1 MFKKIFDFIFGK
13 GGNKTKEK
21 ESKQQ
26 QTKYQDE
33 GPKPCKISKQER
45 IGILMKAKPLPEEA
59 ESFCEEVLKDKNPK
73 TVMWGQMYNEA
84 KAYRRRINEEYPEIF
99 ENDTVSP
106 GDMIEV
112 PQGDGKLYVYDAIAS
127 WNHERGRFLK
137 FYDKLIEGRDLDDF
151 TFALYAACRFEI
163 ATVRNMVRR
172 VLAEIE

>member
-1 MFKKIFDFIFGK
+1 MLHSERGLRKMFKKIFDFIFGK

-33 GPKPCKISKQER
+33 SPKTCKISKQER
-45 IGILMKAKPLPEEA
+45 IEILMKAKPLLEEA
-59 ESFCEEVLKDKNPK
+59 ESFCEEVLKD
-73 TVMWGQMYNEA
+73 NEA

>member
-45 IGILMKAKPLPEEA
+45 IGILMKAKPLLEEA

-127 WNHERGRFLK
+127 LILAIVFWIIVDK
-137 FYDKLIEGRDLDDF
+137 FKLYNICHKLF
-151 TFALYAACRFEI
+151 KANVKNSI
-163 ATVRNMVRR
+163 
-172 VLAEIE
+172 